1 MIFADKHKTMRRL
14 CFDSTHYMLP
24 AVIPVQT
31 GIQKPSAPFQE
42 EGWGGI
48 QREKALADPTTQKG

>member
-1 MIFADKHKTMRRL
+1 MRRL

-24 AVIPVQT
+24 AVIPVKT